1 LVELRI
7 KVGPKGQILIPKI
20 FRDRYGLKEGDA
32 VVIEPEE
39 EGVLIR
45 GRPST
50 RETEQEIERHVSELK
65 AKGITG
71 PKLGELRK
79 VYLEMEFEETLAETV
94 PRR

>member
-20 FRDRYGLKEGDA
+20 FRDRYALKEGDL

-39 EGVLIR
+39 RGVLIR
-45 GRPST
+45 GRPSPQ
-50 RETEQEIERHVSELK
+50 ETEQEIERHVSELRT
-65 AKGITG
+65 KGIRG
-71 PKLGELRK
+71 PKLGELKK
-79 VYLEMEFEETLAETV
+79 VYLEMEFGETHEEAI

>member
-7 KVGPKGQILIPKI
+7 KVGPKGQILIPKV

-39 EGVLIR
+39 DGVLIR

-50 RETEQEIERHVSELK
+50 RETEQEIERHLSELK
-65 AKGITG
+65 ARKITG
-71 PKLGELRK
+71 PRLGELKK
-79 VYLEMEFEETLAETV
+79 VYLEMEFEETHGETI

>member
-7 KVGPKGQILIPKI
+7 KVGPKGQILIPKV

-39 EGVLIR
+39 DGVLIR
-45 GRPST
+45 GRPSA
-50 RETEQEIERHVSELK
+50 RETEQEIERHVSELS
-65 AKGITG
+65 ARGITG
-71 PKLGELRK
+71 PRLGELKK
-79 VYLEMEFEETLAETV
+79 VCLEMEFEEKHAEAI